1 MLLLELTLD
10 MHWNFSLKQLP
21 LVTQELLQALGHHR
35 VVALYGQMGAGKT
48 TLVHAICDALG
59 VQDAVGSP
67 TFSIINEY
75 GSNGGS
81 VFHIDCYRLRN
92 EAEAVNAGV
101 EDCLFSGEWCFVE
114 WPEKIP
120 NLLPAALAIIRISVE
135 DSLTRSLDLE
145 IKL

>member
-1 MLLLELTLD
+1 
-10 MHWNFSLKQLP
+10 MHWNFTLKQLP
-21 LVTQELLQALGHHR
+21 GVVQELLKALGDHR

-59 VQDAVGSP
+59 VLDAVGSP

-75 GSNGGS
+75 AFKGGS
-81 VFHIDCYRLRN
+81 VYHIDCYRLRN
-92 EAEAVNAGV
+92 EAEAVDAGV
-101 EDCLFSGEWCFVE
+101 EDALFSGEWCFVE

-120 NLLPAALAIIRISVE
+120 NLLPAGTGLIRISADNE
-135 DSLTRSLDLE
+135 ITRSLDLE

>member
-1 MLLLELTLD
+1 
-10 MHWNFSLKQLP
+10 MHWNFTLKQLP
-21 LVTQELLQALGHHR
+21 AVVQELLQALGNRR
-35 VVALYGQMGAGKT
+35 VIALYGQMGAGKT
-48 TLVHAICDALG
+48 TLVHAICEALG
-59 VQDAVGSP
+59 VHDAVGSP

-75 GSNGGS
+75 ACNGGS

-92 EAEAVNAGV
+92 EAEAVDAGV

-120 NLLPAALAIIRISVE
+120 NLLPAGIGIIRITADNE
-135 DSLTRSLDLE
+135 ITRSLDLE